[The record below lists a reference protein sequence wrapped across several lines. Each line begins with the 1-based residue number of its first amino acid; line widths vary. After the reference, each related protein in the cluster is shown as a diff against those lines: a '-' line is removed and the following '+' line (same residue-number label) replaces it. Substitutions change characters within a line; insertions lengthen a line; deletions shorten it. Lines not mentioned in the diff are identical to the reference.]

1 MINHTLKYACMGIF
15 PSPVRKSKDTCACD
29 VYLVDASL
37 IQGDNMICPN
47 VNTVIVNQVYSKCRK
62 SKYVVVHLRI

>member
-29 VYLVDASL
+29 VHIFGGRQFSL
-37 IQGDNMICPN
+37 G
-47 VNTVIVNQVYSKCRK
+47 R
-62 SKYVVVHLRI
+62 